1 MLLKSI
7 ESFIQN
13 ISFFF
18 QRSIGIYFSEKN
30 VEVVEVKK
38 YFNKYKIINSKSYNF
53 KDNFPDCIDNDLG
66 FKNKLISI
74 NLNPEIAIYKLIR
87 IPEMDESELENW
99 IQDNML
105 SFLPAGISIQDVS
118 IFYKVVK
125 HNGDILMLLSILE
138 NAEIKRVNGIWDR
151 SDFNLAIVSPGL
163 IEWGILQNSG
173 DKNRSGIFIKG
184 REFGQVVIV
193 QGTDLLYYNQI
204 PAVFQENKDQP
215 LYTTAYKLF
224 EEDFK
229 LLEFIPND
237 SNSKVFDENILDISM
252 DYDEKSPAYSLAL
265 ASFNHGKKSINYIT
279 SEFISRLDIFFWKR
293 VFLKTIIG
301 LGSISLIL
309 YLIIFLFSI
318 FLSHFTIDNEA
329 ERASLIPH
337 LAQISDLEK
346 KRTVALKDLNDSESI
361 VKFRSNKQ
369 QILTTISYH
378 IPEGCWLYKVSTKEN
393 EESPYNTILNGMS
406 KDRTIVHIFFGN
418 LESDKNIKKIK
429 LDHVNVIDAKDMYRN
444 WKIRNRNYI
453 DFQIALSF

>member
-30 VEVVEVKK
+30 IEVVEVKK

-53 KDNFPDCIDNDLG
+53 NDNFPDCIDNDLG

-125 HNGDILMLLSILE
+125 HNGDILILLSILE

-252 DYDEKSPAYSLAL
+252 NYNEKSPAYSLAL
-265 ASFNHGKKSINYIT
+265 ASFHHRKKSINYIT
-279 SEFISRLDIFFWKR
+279 SESNSRLDIFIWR
-293 VFLKTIIG
+293 QVFLKTTIG
-301 LGSISLIL
+301 LASIGLIL
-309 YLIIFLFSI
+309 YLIIFLFTIIYSQ
-318 FLSHFTIDNEA
+318 LTIDKEA

-337 LAQISDLEK
+337 LSQIIELENK
-346 KRTVALKDLNDSESI
+346 STVALKDLNDSESI
-361 VKFRSNKQ
+361 VKFRSDKQ
-369 QILTTISYH
+369 LILTIISYH
-378 IPEGCWLYKVSTKEN
+378 IPEGCCHLITQ
-393 EESPYNTILNGMS
+393 L
-406 KDRTIVHIFFGN
+406 
-418 LESDKNIKKIK
+418 
-429 LDHVNVIDAKDMYRN
+429 
-444 WKIRNRNYI
+444 
-453 DFQIALSF
+453 